1 VAEVREKG
9 GKRFRA
15 SDERLIALY
24 VLVAVVVGIA
34 SIVGATGDHLLRTF
48 GGIFALNCLFSAY
61 RVARPRP
68 NGAVTSANISHG
80 SAVVRVT
87 FDRSSALAHIGS
99 TVVTMSVRTADRRN
113 ALVAT

>member
-9 GKRFRA
+9 GKRFHA

-68 NGAVTSANISHG
+68 NGAPRSP
-80 SAVVRVT
+80 
-87 FDRSSALAHIGS
+87 DRAAIPDALRA
-99 TVVTMSVRTADRRN
+99 RRERHRRG
-113 ALVAT
+113 